1 VIRATVIST
10 IDQAMLS
17 ALNFGIAALLIHYAS
32 KEDYGLYS
40 QLVNLQS
47 FFSPLHA
54 GVFVSAYL
62 VLASKMDQSRQ
73 FVYRGS
79 MAQAELAI
87 TVSSAVLVVAICAAG
102 GWLFNSSITSNSSIA
117 FGCALMGLWWREF
130 VRQTRFANFS
140 YGQALNI
147 DATYCAITVAALGWV
162 FLRHDLTTQSVFW
175 CMAIGGLAAGAPL
188 LKIVRGVHVD
198 LADISRE
205 VALSWSVGR
214 WDVLGSFVTWGYGQ
228 SYIYF
233 AALHGGLNEAAEVS
247 AGRLLGVPLS
257 LMWISYANV
266 MRPSASRFLADGD
279 SMEVHRLARWSIAFV
294 IGLSVAYSLLVYL
307 LVPMLEPSLF
317 GGKFPML
324 RPLAMCWVAYFAL
337 TGISTVAANLL
348 RSALDFRQV
357 FRLQVASGIAA
368 VMLLGISMSF
378 AAAESLVVAMVVLEM
393 VTSVLFWQR
402 ARQVLGKGPS
412 RISESGNL

>member
-1 VIRATVIST
+1 
-10 IDQAMLS
+10 
-17 ALNFGIAALLIHYAS
+17 
-32 KEDYGLYS
+32 
-40 QLVNLQS
+40 
-47 FFSPLHA
+47 
-54 GVFVSAYL
+54 
-62 VLASKMDQSRQ
+62 
-73 FVYRGS
+73 
-79 MAQAELAI
+79 
-87 TVSSAVLVVAICAAG
+87 
-102 GWLFNSSITSNSSIA
+102 
-117 FGCALMGLWWREF
+117 
-130 VRQTRFANFS
+130 
-140 YGQALNI
+140 
-147 DATYCAITVAALGWV
+147 
-162 FLRHDLTTQSVFW
+162 
-175 CMAIGGLAAGAPL
+175 MAIGGLAAGAPL